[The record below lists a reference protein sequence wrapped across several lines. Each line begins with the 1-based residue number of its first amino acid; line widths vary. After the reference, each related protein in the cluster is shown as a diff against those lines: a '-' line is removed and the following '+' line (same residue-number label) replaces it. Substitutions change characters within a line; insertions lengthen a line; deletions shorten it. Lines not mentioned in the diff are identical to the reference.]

1 MMNKTKNKVFL
12 ACSPFKKMSNKKA
25 MSGIVAA
32 VIMIALVIAIGGI
45 VWLVV
50 TNLITEELDE
60 AGTCLD
66 TLGKVTINSQYTC
79 YNSSNGELL
88 FSIGIGDINLEKV
101 VVIVS
106 GEGKTN
112 SYEITNEFSNVDDN
126 LKAYNGSDNVKLA
139 NKNEGLTY
147 RLNASA
153 EELGR
158 PDSMKVYPVI
168 KGRQCDASDTI
179 SRIGGCGLL
188 ED

>member
-1 MMNKTKNKVFL
+1 MI
-12 ACSPFKKMSNKKA
+12 NKKA

-45 VWLVV
+45 VWVV
-50 TNLITEELDE
+50 VNNLITEELEE

-66 TLGKVTINSQYTC
+66 VLGKVTINSQYTC

-88 FSIGIGDINLEKV
+88 LSIGVGDIDIEKV
-101 VVIVS
+101 VVTVS

-112 SYEITNEFSNVDDN
+112 SYEITNELSNVDDN
-126 LKAYNGSDNVKLA
+126 LKAYDGSNEVRLA
-139 NKNEGLTY
+139 DKNEGLTY

-158 PDSMKVYPVI
+158 PDSIKVYPVI

-179 SRIGGCGLL
+179 SGIGSCGLL
-188 ED
+188 D